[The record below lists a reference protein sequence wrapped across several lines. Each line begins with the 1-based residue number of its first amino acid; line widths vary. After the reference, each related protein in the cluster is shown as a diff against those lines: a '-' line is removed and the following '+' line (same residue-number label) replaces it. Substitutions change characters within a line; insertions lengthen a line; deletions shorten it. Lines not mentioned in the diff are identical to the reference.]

1 MSGTG
6 GVGMGGG
13 GRIYPK
19 HTESYVGVA
28 EMVEIRGASRGG
40 SGGDQRSEALLS
52 THPWDLR
59 QLISG
64 DPANRFS

>member
-19 HTESYVGVA
+19 HTESYVRMG
-28 EMVEIRGASRGG
+28 EMVEIGGSSRAG
-40 SGGDQRSEALLS
+40 SGGDQRSEALL
-52 THPWDLR
+52 
-59 QLISG
+59 
-64 DPANRFS
+64 

>member
-13 GRIYPK
+13 RRIYLK
-19 HTESYVGVA
+19 HTESYVEVA
-28 EMVEIRGASRGG
+28 EMVEVGGGSRAG

-52 THPWDLR
+52 THPWNLHD
-59 QLISG
+59 LISG
-64 DPANRFS
+64 DPANRLS